1 MTRRTTRA
9 LAALAFA
16 TACGPKS
23 DSTDPD
29 TDGSDT
35 EVVDTEVVDTEVV
48 DTDAVDTDID
58 TDVVDTDIDT
68 DAVDLCAWPPDA
80 TRTVEL
86 TSVPGDWTV
95 VTNGSTSH
103 YRDAP
108 GGSVTGLAPGDVLA
122 IRLVLPEPLHVDR
135 ELAFLGWFFE
145 TSASNF
151 ASQGAAQAQVGTDA
165 TFPIT
170 PGGNLSLIFG
180 DSGMA
185 DAALYGTVAMN
196 SDDVPAGSTVSCIV
210 TKLTIPTTVGA
221 ETVAGAVSVAWGTVR
236 IETWETVDDTGNPT
250 SWP

>member
-1 MTRRTTRA
+1 MTRWTTCA

-16 TACGPKS
+16 TACGPTS
-23 DSTDPD
+23 DSTDAD

-35 EVVDTEVVDTEVV
+35 DTV
-48 DTDAVDTDID
+48 D
-58 TDVVDTDIDT
+58 TDVVDTDVVDADTVDT
-68 DAVDLCAWPPDA
+68 DVVDSDAIQPCAWPPDA

-86 TSVPGDWTV
+86 TSAPGDWTV
-95 VTNGSTSH
+95 ATNGSTSH

-108 GGSVTGLAPGDVLA
+108 GGSVTGLVPGDVLA

-145 TSASNF
+145 ASTSVF
-151 ASQGAAQAQVGTDA
+151 ASQSAAQAHVGTDA

-180 DSGMA
+180 DSGMD

-196 SDDVPAGSTVSCIV
+196 SGNIPAGSTVSCIV
-210 TKLTIPTTVGA
+210 SKLTIPTTVGA
-221 ETVAGAVSVAWGTVR
+221 ETVAGTVSVAWGTVR
-236 IETWETVDDTGNPT
+236 IETLETVDDTGNPT

>member
-1 MTRRTTRA
+1 MTTRTTCA

-23 DSTDPD
+23 NSTDAD

-35 EVVDTEVVDTEVV
+35 DTVDTDVVDTEVVDTEVV
-48 DTDAVDTDID
+48 DTDTDAVDTD
-58 TDVVDTDIDT
+58 VADT
-68 DAVDLCAWPPDA
+68 DANSLCAWPPDA

-108 GGSVTGLAPGDVLA
+108 GGSVTGLVPGDILA
-122 IRLVLPEPLHVDR
+122 IRLVLPEPLRVDR

-151 ASQGAAQAQVGTDA
+151 ASQGAAQVHVGTDA

-196 SDDVPAGSTVSCIV
+196 SDDIPAGSTVSCIV
-210 TKLTIPTTVGA
+210 SKLTIPTTVGA
-221 ETVAGAVSVAWGTVR
+221 ETVAGTVSVAWGTVR